1 MIIPALDEINVE
13 VEVGVGVVTRGEE
26 AGAGERS

>member
-13 VEVGVGVVTRGEE
+13 VEVGVGVVARGEE